1 MIILVPLLIAI
12 IGLLLYVLASNAKYS
27 EIGRIMFWTGLLA
40 TLLKTGPAAISI
52 LGNGAVR

>member
-12 IGLLLYVLASNAKYS
+12 IGFLLYVLASNPKFS
-27 EIGRIMFWTGLLA
+27 EIGRIMFFTGLLA